1 MINIKKINLVAMATM
16 TIVSFG
22 TLSGFNI
29 AGISIVIGIVFF
41 FSIKALEK
49 NSSDFDGLE
58 LKNIGRSLKNKT
70 ILMWLT
76 LPLFMNVVSIFLAT
90 LILPEFIEHLYRRTD
105 LVVSFDRVILLL
117 FQLALLAVGEE
128 IAWRAFF
135 QNQLNKHLQIVPT
148 IIVTS
153 IIFAFGHMTNGNID
167 IIVYDIF
174 LIFIN
179 SVLYG
184 VIFYK
189 TKNAWISA
197 ISHYTANLFAVF
209 VIPFML

>member
-1 MINIKKINLVAMATM
+1 MATM
-16 TIVSFG
+16 AIVSSG
-22 TLSGFNI
+22 TLLGINI

-41 FSIKALEK
+41 FIIKALEK
-49 NSSDFDGLE
+49 NSSDFNGLE
-58 LKNIGRSLKNKT
+58 LKNIGKSLKDKT
-70 ILMWLT
+70 ILIWLT
-76 LPLFMNVVSIFLAT
+76 LLLFMNVVSIFLAT
-90 LILPEFIEHLYRRTD
+90 LILPDFIEHLYGRTD
-105 LVVSFDRVILLL
+105 LVVSFDKIILLI
-117 FQLALLAVGEE
+117 FQLAILAIGEE

-135 QNQLNKHLQIVPT
+135 QNQLNKHLPIVPT

-153 IIFAFGHMTNGNID
+153 IIFAFGHITNGNID

-174 LIFIN
+174 FIFIN

-189 TKNAWISA
+189 TNNAWISA
-197 ISHYTANLFAVF
+197 ISHYIANLFAVF